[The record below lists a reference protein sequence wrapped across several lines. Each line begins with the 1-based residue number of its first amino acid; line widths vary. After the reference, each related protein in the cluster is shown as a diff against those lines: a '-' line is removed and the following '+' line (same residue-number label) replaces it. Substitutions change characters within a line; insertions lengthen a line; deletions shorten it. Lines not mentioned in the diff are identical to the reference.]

1 MKKLIALLLALLM
14 VAALAACGST
24 TKTDDGSAKPSTPAP
39 GNTTPS
45 DSGSPN
51 LGDKTDA
58 QGTKADVVSTKD
70 TLTVAVT
77 QDFGTLDFIHESG
90 KGDFSALC
98 RQYAESLY
106 DVYDKD
112 GTVRWLL
119 ATDMEMVSP
128 TEWIYHLR
136 KGVKFTN
143 GSDFTADDFLFT
155 LDLGCNTEGYYPYF
169 PYLDWEACEKIDDY
183 TVKVVYKTYA
193 FQYYTNMTLLRMLDA
208 ETYDG
213 ASYAMNPVGTGP
225 YKVTDYVV
233 NSHLYMEPNEGYWGE
248 QPKIKNLHFLVM
260 NEDTQRVNAL
270 HTGEVDV
277 ANVPLADLDD
287 VKTLDNYNFVETPST
302 MCTAL
307 WFNITE
313 GNDFNNPD
321 ARLALC
327 YAINRNAIAN
337 IVYNGAAQL
346 CVAPCSASSTD
357 VTAALSNMHDTY
369 DPEPNLEK
377 AKELAEKSG
386 IAGKTYTFITNGA
399 SDMVSIAEIIQD
411 NLKQIGVTITIK
423 NYDEATFNA
432 ITLDPSNYDL
442 YLRELSNPTNTLAHC
457 YVGWLPNIPH
467 LKDCAWLKLNDAE
480 TEQFLQYLKDILSE
494 TDNAKREEILVWMTE
509 RFEAAPCWY
518 GICEPQ
524 KVMAINKGL
533 AGVHYVPYGHMYYND
548 WYWTE

>member
-1 MKKLIALLLALLM
+1 MKKLLAVLLVIGMLFS
-14 VAALAACGST
+14 LAACGKAASDSSKPADT
-24 TKTDDGSAKPSTPAP
+24 TPASSDSDASKTDSTPDSSEAT
-39 GNTTPS
+39 NTP
-45 DSGSPN
+45 D
-51 LGDKTDA
+51 
-58 QGTKADVVSTKD
+58 ADVVSAKD

-106 DVYDKD
+106 DVFDED

-136 KGVKFTN
+136 QGVKFTN

-169 PYLDWEACEKIDDY
+169 PYLDWEKCEKIDDY

-213 ASYAMNPVGTGP
+213 ASYAMDPVGTGP

-233 NSHLYMEPNEGYWGE
+233 NSHLYMEANPDYWGE
-248 QPKIKNLHFLVM
+248 QPKIKNLKFLVM

-270 HTGEVDV
+270 ETGEVDV
-277 ANVPLADLDD
+277 ANVPLADLDYIESMG
-287 VKTLDNYNFVETPST
+287 KYNLVSTPST
-302 MCTAL
+302 LASAL
-307 WFNITE
+307 WFNVTE
-313 GNDFNNPD
+313 SNDFNDPD

-327 YAINRNAIAN
+327 YAVNRQAICN
-337 IVYNGAAQL
+337 VVFNGAADI
-346 CVAPCSASSTD
+346 CNAPTMASSTD
-357 VTAALSNMHDTY
+357 VTEKLANMHDSYNDT
-369 DPEPNLEK
+369 PNLEK
-377 AKELAEKSG
+377 AKELADKSG
-386 IAGKTYTFITNGA
+386 ISGKTYVLATNGS
-399 SDMVSIAEIIQD
+399 SDAISMAEIIQQ
-411 NLKQIGVTITIK
+411 NMKEIGVTITIK

-432 ITLDPSNYDL
+432 VTLDPSNYDL
-442 YLRELSNPTNTLAHC
+442 YLRDLNNPTDTLAHC

-467 LKDCAWLKLNDAE
+467 LADLAWLNLDEVE
-480 TEQFLQYLKDILSE
+480 TAQFKQYLADILSE

-509 RFEAAPCWY
+509 RFEKAPCWY
-518 GICEPQ
+518 AICERQ
-524 KVMAINKGL
+524 KVMAVNKDL
-533 AGVHYVPYGHMYYND
+533 EGVHYVPYGHMYYND
-548 WYWTE
+548 WYWAQ